1 MAGRGGQNVLDPT
14 KPTADGTSFEP
25 LNWDRKGEAL
35 KETRGE
41 LVKNFDLPYTEW
53 GLKKWADYA
62 PELDGDYAGSCLPFG
77 ISRSINSPH
86 GLQMVHHV
94 DALAI
99 LFEQN
104 TWFHFIPTNPAF
116 KWPADLPPS
125 WTGTSVGRWEG
136 DTLVFETTGFN
147 GWTRLDT
154 RGHPH
159 SKEMKMTNK
168 LTRLDSNTIRHVVIV
183 HDPKAYT
190 KDWAN
195 VRTWTLKPANDVL
208 MEYSC
213 EENNL
218 QALQDGSIKIWQAP
232 ETED

>member
-1 MAGRGGQNVLDPT
+1 
-14 KPTADGTSFEP
+14 
-25 LNWDRKGEAL
+25 
-35 KETRGE
+35 
-41 LVKNFDLPYTEW
+41 
-53 GLKKWADYA
+53 
-62 PELDGDYAGSCLPFG
+62 
-77 ISRSINSPH
+77 
-86 GLQMVHHV
+86 
-94 DALAI
+94 
-99 LFEQN
+99 
-104 TWFHFIPTNPAF
+104 
-116 KWPADLPPS
+116 
-125 WTGTSVGRWEG
+125 VGRWEG